1 MHHFLEF
8 RAACEFF
15 ETAPEFRAVLLLDF
29 GRRGSKVDL
38 VLFAG
43 ANFLA
48 LGLAVLWIVIH
59 FFGRPYGTR
68 SFASPDPAPK
78 CCLKLGRP
86 IGARSLFEIYTQIQ
100 NSEPKNTETSV
111 LPVTRIATRNVHHR
125 AQMIFLHQVLTQ
137 RKLVC
142 VRLALVHHRQICRRL
157 LIPHIENLLAR
168 AQIFL
173 RRAMALDAPLH
184 LQRGVIEHQRHAIN
198 RAVTGIAADAL
209 IYMNAVV
216 EINEVGQIVHP
227 IPDQRLARP
236 EALAHRLEQGRARPD
251 L

>member
-1 MHHFLEF
+1 RLAHIRNDRLKRLPRARRHAGKRHGRTHQLEEAAPRDRIQPFRRTFRKFAVHHFLEF

-15 ETAPEFRAVLLLDF
+15 ESAPEFRAVLLLDF
-29 GRRGSKVDL
+29 CRRGSKVDL

-48 LGLAVLWIVIH
+48 LGLAVLWIAIH

-111 LPVTRIATRNVHHR
+111 LPVTRI
-125 AQMIFLHQVLTQ
+125 
-137 RKLVC
+137 
-142 VRLALVHHRQICRRL
+142 
-157 LIPHIENLLAR
+157 
-168 AQIFL
+168 
-173 RRAMALDAPLH
+173 
-184 LQRGVIEHQRHAIN
+184 
-198 RAVTGIAADAL
+198 
-209 IYMNAVV
+209 
-216 EINEVGQIVHP
+216 
-227 IPDQRLARP
+227 
-236 EALAHRLEQGRARPD
+236 
-251 L
+251 